1 MQEIVIKVI
10 KNLDFYLKD
19 VDGLLAKCCALILKP
34 RVSFAASLISVPV
47 IPVFKSQAACESPSV
62 CSCLQVL
69 IRKSVLKKEEVIS
82 SVCYSSSLHFQRSM
96 RQVEM
101 SCTHKEKLHIECCCC
116 LSSNSALIWLR
127 NRCTSVV
134 GVLVP
139 ASAPTTLVVSFESSC
154 GF

>member
-47 IPVFKSQAACESPSV
+47 IPVFKSQAAWV
-62 CSCLQVL
+62 TICLQVL
-69 IRKSVLKKEEVIS
+69 IKKSVLKKEEVIS